1 MTVVSFYFWMIKAE
15 EKYDPA
21 LMFHT
26 FLKIIND
33 YTSWLELDELKFT

>member
-1 MTVVSFYFWMIKAE
+1 MTVVSFYFWMIKVE

-26 FLKIIND
+26 FFKIIND
-33 YTSWLELDELKFT
+33 YTSWLELDESKFT